1 MEGHPG
7 VPLRHINVMDGKYVL
22 TASDKGMLQAWRSD
36 LSLLWCSLQRRAPAL
51 LWPSNRSPAP

>member
-1 MEGHPG
+1 M
-7 VPLRHINVMDGKYVL
+7 PLRHINVMDGKYVL

-36 LSLLWCSLQRRAPAL
+36 LSLLWCSLQRRTPAL